1 MKKNVRP
8 IIAILLIIFSVS
20 SSLGSYFINSMNNGY
35 VSTYSDELLN
45 KNNINYNCYDFSPI
59 IHHFTIKFAK
69 WCYVFQASDYINPY
83 VYCP

>member
-1 MKKNVRP
+1 MQSTKQSSIIDGKIPFATNIIYIYKRSYLFMKKNVRP

-45 KNNINYNCYDFSPI
+45 KNNIN
-59 IHHFTIKFAK
+59 
-69 WCYVFQASDYINPY
+69 
-83 VYCP
+83 